1 MHNKGSEV
9 CSKGWGYKRCRS
21 PSIKRGHQSRTR
33 MTQQWRRVPVGGDHM
48 PNSSGMHPCRGVT
61 MQTRPRV
68 GQADLGGHE
77 VQVGKGSI
85 GQPDSSKSGHPR
97 VEGSSVI
104 LMGTVPCRLP
114 MSLGQP
120 GSQNKEEGV
129 ANNELES
136 KRARILSALRQGQG
150 VTYPGRG
157 RDEGG
162 HDGGQWHGQQ
172 RVLSVVG

>member
-1 MHNKGSEV
+1 MQGRDDADAATTTAGQANPG
-9 CSKGWGYKRCRS
+9 G
-21 PSIKRGHQSRTR
+21 
-33 MTQQWRRVPVGGDHM
+33 GGD
-48 PNSSGMHPCRGVT
+48 
-61 MQTRPRV
+61 
-68 GQADLGGHE
+68 E
-77 VQVGKGSI
+77 VRVGKGSI

-97 VEGSSVI
+97 MEGSSVI
-104 LMGTVPCRLP
+104 LMGTMPCRLP

-120 GSQNKEEGV
+120 GSQNKEEGM

-150 VTYPGRG
+150 VTYPRRG

-172 RVLSVVG
+172 